1 MKVGTKTTGKL
12 LKLSKNCH
20 PHSLRLLGA
29 RSALT
34 GCHTA
39 SLDSTKTTGN
49 ITIIAEDLFRM
60 MNITHFTETRT
71 TIAAEQKGEPMEDLV
86 RRQDAIDLHCHIVCK
101 KDNKAECS
109 EQCLGVCPDMNAF
122 LKIESAQQEKT
133 GYWFFST
140 TDHKTHCSACKQ
152 SEWHGY
158 IPTPGEALKWMPI
171 CPKCGA
177 RMKESEIKAKKVRPA
192 ASVELDYGNDGRDCR
207 YYVAYKCP
215 TCGKSTIEGTV
226 ACDRC
231 GTFFDWSKKA
241 SIKEIRKIE
250 WE

>member
-1 MKVGTKTTGKL
+1 MNDL
-12 LKLSKNCH
+12 IE
-20 PHSLRLLGA
+20 RQA
-29 RSALT
+29 A
-34 GCHTA
+34 
-39 SLDSTKTTGN
+39 
-49 ITIIAEDLFRM
+49 IAEFSCCELTPDGGIDA
-60 MNITHFTETRT
+60 NY
-71 TIAAEQKGEPMEDLV
+71 
-86 RRQDAIDLHCHIVCK
+86 AID
-101 KDNKAECS
+101 
-109 EQCLGVCPDMNAF
+109 F
-122 LKIESAQQEKT
+122 LKHMPPAQPEKT

-140 TDHKTHCSACKQ
+140 ADFKTHCSACKQ

-158 IPTPGEALKWMPI
+158 IPTPEEALKWMPI

-177 RMKESEIKAKKVRPA
+177 RMKESEIRTKKVRPA

-215 TCGKSTIEGTV
+215 TCGKSMYEGTV